1 MRAVRTISRI
11 VGLMQAIIGG
21 MSLIFAFFLFYNFFD
36 VQAVLGLTGD
46 NIELNM
52 LVFILFGLFSTI
64 SGLLLFYE

>member
-1 MRAVRTISRI
+1 MRAVRTISKI

-21 MSLIFAFFLFYNFFD
+21 MSLIFAFLLFYNFFG

-64 SGLLLFYE
+64 SGLLLFYK